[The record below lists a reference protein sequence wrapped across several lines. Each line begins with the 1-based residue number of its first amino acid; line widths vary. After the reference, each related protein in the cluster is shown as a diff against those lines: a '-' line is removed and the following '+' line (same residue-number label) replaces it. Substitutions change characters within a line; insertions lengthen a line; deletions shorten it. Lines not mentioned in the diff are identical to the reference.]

1 MTAALVVP
9 IKAPSRAKR
18 RLDGI
23 LTDVE
28 RWRLARTMACD
39 VLEVVAGLRDLRRLA
54 VSDDPDL
61 IALAGRFGIEAVL
74 DQARAGQSAAVQLG
88 FRAAAARGDAP
99 LATIPGD
106 VPAVTADEIHEL
118 CEAQPEVDVLLAPDR
133 DRLGTNGLRVRSA
146 DGLALHFGDDS
157 LRLHREEAERSGLR
171 VGLLALPRLAC
182 DLDRPRD
189 LAAFLRLAPA
199 TATLALLE
207 ELQVSERLG
216 ARDRPR
222 A

>member
-1 MTAALVVP
+1 MTATLVVP

-28 RWRLARTMACD
+28 RWRLARAMAAD

-61 IALAGRFGIEAVL
+61 IALAGRFGIEAVV

-88 FRAAAARGDAP
+88 FRAARGDSP

-106 VPAVTADEIHEL
+106 VPAVTAEEIRAL
-118 CEAQPEVDVLLAPDR
+118 CEEQPEVDVLLAPDR

-146 DGLALHFGDDS
+146 DALALHFGDDS

-171 VGLLALPRLAC
+171 FGLLPLPRLAC
-182 DLDRPRD
+182 DLDRPED

-199 TATLALLE
+199 TASLALLE
-207 ELQVSERLG
+207 ELQVSERLW